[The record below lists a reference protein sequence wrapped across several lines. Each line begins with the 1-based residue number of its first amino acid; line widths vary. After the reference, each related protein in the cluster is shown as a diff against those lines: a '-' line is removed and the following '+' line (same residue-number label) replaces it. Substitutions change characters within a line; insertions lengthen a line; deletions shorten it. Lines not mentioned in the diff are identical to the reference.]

1 MLPVF
6 SRHHADE
13 TPREF
18 RLGGLSVFVL
28 GSRKAGWYAV
38 VRMEMTAEQHLP
50 RCRVTIPVV
59 RHHLVIPIIPI
70 EVAETVWP
78 KPLRADKS
86 EMSCL
91 TASDRHSC
99 FSFCRGKKNLLHR
112 PSRFGE
118 TSQR

>member
-13 TPREF
+13 TPWEF
-18 RLGGLSVFVL
+18 RAGGVSAFVL
-28 GSRKAGWYAV
+28 GSRKAGWCAV
-38 VRMEMTAEQHLP
+38 VRMEMAAEQHLP
-50 RCRVTIPVV
+50 RWRVTIPVA
-59 RHHLVIPIIPI
+59 RHHLVIPIFPI

-86 EMSCL
+86 ETSCL
-91 TASDRHSC
+91 TACDRFSC
-99 FSFCRGKKNLLHR
+99 FSFGRGKKNLLHR